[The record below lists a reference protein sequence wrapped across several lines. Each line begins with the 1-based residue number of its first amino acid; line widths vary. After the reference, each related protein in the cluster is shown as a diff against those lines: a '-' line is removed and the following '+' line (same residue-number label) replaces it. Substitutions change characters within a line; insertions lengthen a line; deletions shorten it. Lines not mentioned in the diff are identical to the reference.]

1 MRLLTVVLVCAAVSA
16 CSPKQI
22 GFNRMVDALTSTA
35 SSYSTDNDLEFVR
48 LAAPTTLKMI
58 EMVLAQQPAHEGLLV
73 TACSGFAQYAYA
85 FLQIDAEAIETTNA
99 AAAAELRTRAG
110 LMQRRARDY
119 CLRALEARHKGFRD
133 RLTRDTKGLMAA
145 MTIADVPALYWLAV
159 SWGSEL
165 AVASNQLMRLPEL
178 LTVRTILERALA
190 LDEKWERGAIHE
202 AFIALDGLPALLGGS
217 AARAKQHFDRAI
229 ELSGGQSAFAYVTM
243 ASSIAQP
250 ARDRASFEKWMKA
263 ALAVNIDRVPEMRLA
278 NLIAQKRARVLM
290 GRVSTLFPRS
300 AD

>member
-1 MRLLTVVLVCAAVSA
+1 MRRILVVSLACLAAA

-58 EMVLAQQPAHEGLLV
+58 EMVIAQQPTHEGLLV
-73 TACSGFAQYAYA
+73 TACSGFTQYAYA
-85 FLQIDAEAIETTNA
+85 FLQLDADAVEISNQTN
-99 AAAAELRTRAG
+99 AAELRARAG

-119 CLRALEARHKGFRD
+119 CVRALDARHKGFRD
-133 RLTRDTKGLMAA
+133 RLARDATAA
-145 MTIADVPALYWLAV
+145 VADMTAADVPALYWLAI

-165 AVASNQLMRLPEL
+165 SVASNQLLRLPEL
-178 LTVRTILERALA
+178 VTVRVILDRALA
-190 LDEKWERGAIHE
+190 LDERWERGAIHE

-217 AARAKQHFDRAI
+217 ADRARQHFDRAI

-243 ASSIAQP
+243 AANAAS
-250 ARDRASFEKWMKA
+250 ARDRASFDKWIKA
-263 ALAVNIDRVPEMRLA
+263 TLAVDSDKIPEMRLA
-278 NLIAQKRARVLM
+278 NLIAQKRARVLA
-290 GRVSTLFPRS
+290 GKTATLFPGK
-300 AD
+300 